1 MSSYNSTLT
10 AIIFGASIGFIA
22 PYIYYRSRFQNDL
35 KQGLKKFRLEH
46 TQPERIITLK
56 DIIDDA
62 IKRKDFDC
70 LNKQLQIVNNMEFL
84 RSFGSKLGT
93 DWNKYFSAIK
103 VDIDEID
110 RYSNHEFIS
119 SVSQSL
125 EEIISNINNISN
137 QTFGSFSE
145 LSPTSS
151 KHTN

>member
-22 PYIYYRSRFQNDL
+22 PYIYYRSRYQNDL

-70 LNKQLQIVNNMEFL
+70 LNKQFQIVNNVEFL

-93 DWNKYFSAIK
+93 DWNEYFSAIK
-103 VDIDEID
+103 ADIDEID

-125 EEIISNINNISN
+125 EEIISNISN